1 MKKRELLQGTVSD
14 YTYDGMGVV
23 KVDNFTY
30 FVRGVLLHEE
40 IEFLIL
46 KRNKKLG
53 YGKVE
58 RILKESEHRITPS
71 CPYYPKCGGCHI
83 MHMDYEA
90 QLDFKHRIVKQNIQ
104 NIGKLDIDVRKP
116 LASNTS
122 HYRNKAQFPAQ
133 GHPFAMGFYRLRS
146 NDLVDIDT
154 CLVQSE
160 LIDTIYAELRTIK
173 NTSFVDDV
181 RHVLIKH
188 AFVSGE
194 VMVAFIMRKDHKEEI
209 AAFMKPLLD
218 RYPIVS
224 LLQNINT
231 RNDNV
236 ILGDH
241 IDVIDGKA
249 YIVEELDGLKFQ
261 ISLHSFFQ
269 INPKQTIHLYNEAIK
284 SANITNE
291 DRVIDLY
298 CGVGSITLFLARQAK
313 HVTGVEIVAPAIENA
328 KINQQLNQMDNVTF
342 ICSDAGTYANKIV
355 SSKKYPDV
363 VFVDPP
369 RKGLDTLTIES
380 TVKMKPRTIAYI
392 SCNPAT
398 LARDIAIYKEH
409 GYTCEYVQPVD
420 MFPNTYHVE
429 CVVLL
434 QRAIS

>member
-1 MKKRELLQGTVSD
+1 MKEKIRLTGTVID

-40 IEFLIL
+40 VEFLVL
-46 KRNKKLG
+46 KRNKNLG

-58 RILKESEHRITPS
+58 RIIKESEHRITPS
-71 CPYYPKCGGCHI
+71 CPYFPKCGGCHI
-83 MHMDYEA
+83 MHMDEQA
-90 QLDFKHRIVKQNIQ
+90 QLDFKHRIVKQNIK
-104 NIGKLDIDVRKP
+104 NIGKLDIEVRKP
-116 LASNTS
+116 LASNAY
-122 HYRNKAQFPAQ
+122 HYRNKAQFPVQAQ
-133 GHPFAMGFYRLRS
+133 PFAMGFYRQRS
-146 NDLVDIDT
+146 NDLVDIQT

-160 LIDTIYAELRTIK
+160 LIDTIYKELRAIK
-173 NTSFVDDV
+173 NTSFVEDV

-194 VMVAFIMRKDHKEEI
+194 VMVAFIMRKDHKDEI
-209 AAFMKPLLD
+209 AAFMKPLLA

-241 IDVIDGKA
+241 IDVIDGKPS
-249 YIVEELDGLKFQ
+249 IVEELDGLQFQ

-269 INPKQTIHLYNEAIK
+269 INPKQTVHLYNEAIK
-284 SANITNE
+284 AANISKDDT
-291 DRVIDLY
+291 VIDLY

-328 KINQQLNQMDNVTF
+328 KINQQLNQIDNVTF
-342 ICSDAGTYANKIV
+342 VCSDAGTYA
-355 SSKKYPDV
+355 SKVVASKNYPDV
-363 VFVDPP
+363 IFVDPP
-369 RKGLDTLTIES
+369 RKGLDALTIDS
-380 TVKMKPRTIAYI
+380 TVKMQPRTIAYI

-429 CVVLL
+429 AIIMMT
-434 QRAIS
+434 RA